1 MARTSDSD
9 AASRSE
15 PEYLNRP
22 EHQVSAAKRFYDKAH
37 YEPRDGV
44 FCLLL
49 DGKPALTPAKN
60 AFEVPSEALAKA
72 IAAEWEQQSEQIDP
86 STMPLTKLANSALD
100 HVKDRR
106 QEVIDDIVKYA
117 GSDLICYMVE
127 DPQELMMKQMAS
139 WGPVLD
145 WLRQGLGANF
155 EVAYGVNHVAQSEQ
169 SLGQVRLVLQDLDAF
184 SLTSLHTMTAL
195 MGSTLLMLAHI
206 AGMYDVTSIW
216 QSAHIDED
224 WQMSK
229 WGKDAEAL
237 ARREQ
242 RWQEMQSASRFLDL
256 LRFEAT

>member
-1 MARTSDSD
+1 MVNPSESD
-9 AASRSE
+9 AAPRSE
-15 PEYLNRP
+15 PDYLNKP
-22 EHQVSAAKRFYDKAH
+22 EHQVPAAKRFYKKAD
-37 YEPRDGV
+37 YEARDGV
-44 FCLLL
+44 FCLVL

-60 AFEVPSEALAKA
+60 PLEVPSEALAKA
-72 IAAEWEQQSEQIDP
+72 IAKEWDQQTEQIDP
-86 STMPLTKLANSALD
+86 AAMPLTKLANSALD
-100 HVKDRR
+100 HVKARR

-117 GSDLICYMVE
+117 GSDLICYMAE
-127 DPQELMMKQMAS
+127 DPQELMMKQMAA

-155 EVAYGVNHVAQSEQ
+155 EVAYGVNHIAQSEQ
-169 SLGQVRLVLQDLDAF
+169 SLGQVRLVLNDLDAF

-195 MGSTLLMLAHI
+195 MGSALLMLAHV

-229 WGKDAEAL
+229 WGKDDEAL

-242 RWQEMQSASRFLDL
+242 RWQEMQAASRFLDL
-256 LRFEAT
+256 LRYEST

>member
-1 MARTSDSD
+1 MTKASDSD

-22 EHQVSAAKRFYDKAH
+22 EHQVPTAKRFYEKAH

-60 AFEVPSEALAKA
+60 ALEVPSEALAKA
-72 IAAEWEQQSEQIDP
+72 MANEWEQQAEQIDP
-86 STMPLTKLANSALD
+86 TAMPLTKLANSALD
-100 HVKDRR
+100 HVDARR
-106 QEVIDDIVKYA
+106 QEVIDDIVRYA
-117 GSDLICYMVE
+117 GNDLICYMAE
-127 DPQELMMKQMAS
+127 DPQELMMKQMAT

-155 EVAYGVNHVAQSEQ
+155 EVAYGVNHMTQSEQ
-169 SLGQVRLVLQDLDAF
+169 SLGQVKLVLQDLDAF
-184 SLTSLHTMTAL
+184 SLTSLHTMTTL
-195 MGSTLLMLAHI
+195 MGSALLMLAHI

-242 RWQEMQSASRFLDL
+242 RWREMQAASRFLDL
-256 LRFEAT
+256 LRFEPA